1 MEVKFIS
8 EPQTISHLAQKC
20 CDLLSNCCLE
30 EWEEGALSASPSYNC
45 GSVSK
50 EHKLAVQDCSKK
62 LPFICENPL
71 WFDYEYFPGV
81 GYYKLFTSGENW
93 VGAHKRCTLD
103 GAHLAVINSETEA
116 EVFRQLLARFP
127 TLNNTD
133 HDHRALVGFHAIYDT
148 TSPDDC
154 KNVCVSERAQLRVV
168 CGGGGDLSSRA
179 QLVTWPFAQMPS
191 PGSRTSLY
199 SHRLPLPGET
209 LHGTKFVMGF
219 GGKGANQCVAAA
231 KLGAATTMV
240 AKLGDDVFGRDYL
253 ETLKKNGVNTDY
265 VRISKTSATGM
276 AQITVADS
284 GENQIVIAAGANHE
298 LSPSDVDAAADA
310 IHAADVLIFQFE
322 TPIETTI
329 HTLKLKGKGNG
340 VSIVNAAPA
349 IENPDPQLMK
359 LCDVFCVNE
368 TEAGMIV
375 RDNVQ
380 TVECAGQAVGKLL
393 DMGCNKVILTLGH
406 QGAVFATQ
414 EDRTPIHVYSP
425 KMKAVDT
432 TGAGDMFIGALGYY
446 LAYHQLLPL
455 KEVVRRS
462 CEVASISVLKLGT
475 QSSFPSREELPAS
488 LFQ

>member
-1 MEVKFIS
+1 MNSRIVVV
-8 EPQTISHLAQKC
+8 
-20 CDLLSNCCLE
+20 
-30 EWEEGALSASPSYNC
+30 
-45 GSVSK
+45 GS
-50 EHKLAVQDCSKK
+50 CN
-62 LPFICENPL
+62 I
-71 WFDYEYFPGV
+71 
-81 GYYKLFTSGENW
+81 
-93 VGAHKRCTLD
+93 
-103 GAHLAVINSETEA
+103 
-116 EVFRQLLARFP
+116 
-127 TLNNTD
+127 
-133 HDHRALVGFHAIYDT
+133 
-148 TSPDDC
+148 
-154 KNVCVSERAQLRVV
+154 
-168 CGGGGDLSSRA
+168 DLS
-179 QLVTWPFAQMPS
+179 V
-191 PGSRTSLY
+191 Y

-240 AKLGDDVFGRDYL
+240 TKLGDDVFGRDYL
-253 ETLKKNGVNTDY
+253 ETLRKNGVNTDY

-276 AQITVADS
+276 AQITVADN

-329 HTLKLKGKGNG
+329 HTLKLKGNG

-380 TVECAGQAVGKLL
+380 TVECASRAVGKLL

-414 EDRTPIHVYSP
+414 EDRTPVHVHSP

-446 LAYHQLLPL
+446 LAYHKLLPL

-462 CEVASISVLKLGT
+462 CEVAAISVLRLGT

>member
-1 MEVKFIS
+1 MLGLVAQTRASFQLVRDVGYYKYHTNKVTWQEAQDTCRREDSNLVLVNT
-8 EPQTISHLAQKC
+8 PQEMAAIGEIMHQHGVRYIYSGFHDLFLHGQYVTVFG
-20 CDLLSNCCLE
+20 DLLSKCCLE
-30 EWEEGALSASPSYNC
+30 EWEEGALSPSPSYNC

-154 KNVCVSERAQLRVV
+154 KKFYTVHDIPTGYPYQERHSMEQSLLWDLEERVQTSVWLLR
-168 CGGGGDLSSRA
+168 S
-179 QLVTWPFAQMPS
+179 LVQPQQWWP
-191 PGSRTSLY
+191 
-199 SHRLPLPGET
+199 
-209 LHGTKFVMGF
+209 
-219 GGKGANQCVAAA
+219 
-231 KLGAATTMV
+231 
-240 AKLGDDVFGRDYL
+240 RDYL
-253 ETLKKNGVNTDY
+253 ETLKKNGVNTNY

-298 LSPSDVDAAADA
+298 LSPSDVNAAADA

-322 TPIETTI
+322 TPIETTL
-329 HTLKLKGKGNG
+329 HTLKLKRK
-340 VSIVNAAPA
+340 
-349 IENPDPQLMK
+349 
-359 LCDVFCVNE
+359 
-368 TEAGMIV
+368 GMIV

-380 TVECAGQAVGKLL
+380 TVECAGQAVVKLL

-446 LAYHQLLPL
+446 LAYHPLLPL

-462 CEVASISVLKLGT
+462 CEVASISVLRLGT